1 MFILVGPS
9 LRDHRLTDTLDFR
22 LKICAVLSMLQK
34 QARYQHVHVDG
45 KTETQREKLRIVVQ
59 REESTRES
67 HRPCPTFHHS
77 SPSRSLSSSL
87 LGGISEKQP
96 VSRVQAILYI
106 QCCSLLIQS
115 FSPLQR
121 CEWGGAE
128 IQVLLRIPTHRT
140 HTKQQ
145 LNPSTTTYRHELIV
159 FRITQI
165 TNGNSSVHQKLVFS
179 RKVCVS
185 SS

>member
-96 VSRVQAILYI
+96 VSGVQAILYI

-115 FSPLQR
+115 FSPP
-121 CEWGGAE
+121 
-128 IQVLLRIPTHRT
+128 PT
-140 HTKQQ
+140 
-145 LNPSTTTYRHELIV
+145 L
-159 FRITQI
+159 
-165 TNGNSSVHQKLVFS
+165 
-179 RKVCVS
+179 
-185 SS
+185 

>member
-1 MFILVGPS
+1 MSFQRSSTVLNSNICF
-9 LRDHRLTDTLDFR
+9 DTELDFR
-22 LKICAVLSMLQK
+22 LMIHTVLSMPQK
-34 QARYQHVHVDG
+34 QARYRHVHVDG
-45 KTETQREKLRIVVQ
+45 QRETQREKLRIVVQ

-115 FSPLQR
+115 FPPVPMEGSRNSGFTADTNSQDSHKTATEPINNY
-121 CEWGGAE
+121 
-128 IQVLLRIPTHRT
+128 IQA
-140 HTKQQ
+140 
-145 LNPSTTTYRHELIV
+145 
-159 FRITQI
+159 
-165 TNGNSSVHQKLVFS
+165 
-179 RKVCVS
+179 
-185 SS
+185 